1 MNDFLIENRFKGVV
15 LIFGEG
21 GKIAGKT
28 KEAA

>member
-1 MNDFLIENRFKGVV
+1 MFVSEEHNAGVV